1 MEEITLGVI
10 MSAIFGVTEAEARQL
25 LRTRISDVVDW
36 GGNPIHM
43 ARMMASQSRG
53 KPAPAS
59 FVKVR
64 DPLDDAVFEVIER
77 ARRDPDLEERD
88 DILAMLLQAQHD
100 DGTPMTEREIRDTL
114 VTLMIQGHAST
125 ADALCWA
132 LERLMRNPEANER
145 LRAESQTEDEEY
157 LDAVVKETLRA
168 RPPLPMATRLAHE
181 PYQIGEYELGVGM
194 LAAPCIYLVH
204 HREDIYPEPHRF
216 RPERFLERPAERS
229 TWLPFGGGER
239 GCLGASFALHE
250 IKAVLRTLMRQ
261 ARFAPADPSDEKI
274 VRRRIGLSPSRGAKA
289 VLEERFPAGERAAA
303 AA

>member
-1 MEEITLGVI
+1 
-10 MSAIFGVTEAEARQL
+10 
-25 LRTRISDVVDW
+25 
-36 GGNPIHM
+36 
-43 ARMMASQSRG
+43 
-53 KPAPAS
+53 
-59 FVKVR
+59 
-64 DPLDDAVFEVIER
+64 
-77 ARRDPDLEERD
+77 
-88 DILAMLLQAQHD
+88 
-100 DGTPMTEREIRDTL
+100 
-114 VTLMIQGHAST
+114 
-125 ADALCWA
+125 
-132 LERLMRNPEANER
+132 
-145 LRAESQTEDEEY
+145 
-157 LDAVVKETLRA
+157 
-168 RPPLPMATRLAHE
+168 
-181 PYQIGEYELGVGM
+181 M

-261 ARFAPADPSDEKI
+261 ARFAPADSSDEKI